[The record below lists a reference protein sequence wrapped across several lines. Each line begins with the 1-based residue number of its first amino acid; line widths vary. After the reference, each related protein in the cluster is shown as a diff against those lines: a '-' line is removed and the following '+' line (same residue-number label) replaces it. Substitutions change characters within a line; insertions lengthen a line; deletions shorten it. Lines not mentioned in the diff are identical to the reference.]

1 MPTAY
6 FPYQSE
12 TTAFILGKN
21 TITQLKIFMS
31 TQQSNRRN
39 FLRFIGLSAGASLV
53 SGNVLAGVI
62 EAQEIKK
69 LNPVQQAFMVRYS
82 QWMDEFI
89 EAIRSKKKDPG
100 NPENN
105 NRIMN
110 LTNKADAF
118 KPELN
123 EHMKDE
129 TFRLI
134 YAASIERMSKEI
146 S

>member
-1 MPTAY
+1 
-6 FPYQSE
+6 
-12 TTAFILGKN
+12 
-21 TITQLKIFMS
+21 MS
-31 TQQSNRRN
+31 AQQSTRRN
-39 FLRFIGLSAGASLV
+39 FLRFFGLSATASMM
-53 SGNVLAGVI
+53 SANALAGIIV
-62 EAQEIKK
+62 EGEIKK
-69 LNPVQQAFMVRYS
+69 LKPVQQAFMVRYS

-89 EAIRSKKKDPG
+89 EAIRIKKNDPG